1 MKLLEVVPSPDPK
14 KRYMAV
20 FELDNGK
27 KKKVKF
33 GDPNMESYVI
43 HHDKERREN
52 YRSRHAK
59 DLNTNDPTR
68 AGYLSYYILWGKHRD
83 INKNIA
89 SYVRR
94 FGLEGHKGG
103 GTHRENFLEKHNLED
118 KGYGLKELSK
128 LSGVS
133 KNILQQV
140 YNRGV
145 GAHSS
150 SPLCVRMKGSYKKG
164 VDAPMSMK
172 LSKEQWGMAR
182 VYSFLDGNP
191 KHDGDLRQ

>member
-1 MKLLEVVPSPDPK
+1 MRLLEVVPSPDPK

-27 KKKVKF
+27 TKRVKF
-33 GDPNMESYVI
+33 GDPNMESYVM

-52 YRSRHAK
+52 YRRRHAK

-89 SYVRR
+89 SYVKK
-94 FGLEGHKGG
+94 FGLGLHGG
-103 GTHRENFLEKHNLED
+103 GTHRQNFLEDNDLED
-118 KGYGLKELSK
+118 RGYNLKELAK
-128 LSGVS
+128 VSGVS
-133 KNILQQV
+133 SKVLREV
-140 YNRGV
+140 YNRGI
-145 GAHSS
+145 GAYKTN
-150 SPLCVRMKGSYKKG
+150 PLSVRVKGSFKKG
-164 VDAPMSMK
+164 VKVPMRMK
-172 LSKEQWGMAR
+172 LSKEQWAMAR

-191 KHDGDLRQ
+191 KHDNDLR